1 MKLASILINDSMDRQ
16 TRTVIVDPE
25 QMLCWPIEN
34 ASVVSAISDLT
45 KGCTPKIDPQRGVGF
60 KREQLLA
67 PLSTPPHN
75 IMCVGKNYRAHA
87 REFHRSGFDAT
98 ADSDIPAEPIIF
110 TKPSSSISGPYA
122 DIPLWPGIDESVDY
136 EAELAIIIGRGGR
149 MISRE
154 SAMDHVFGYTIVNDV
169 TARDLQRKH
178 KQWFLGKAIDGFC
191 PMGPWIVSKDEIN
204 LDATRVTC
212 RVNGELRQSAI
223 TADLIF
229 DIATLIEKISISV
242 TLAPGDVIS
251 TGTPEGVG
259 IGFDPPR
266 FLKDGDVVECAI
278 EGIGSIVN
286 RVRQI
291 KKTEK
296 QANA

>member
-1 MKLASILINDSMDRQ
+1 MKLASMLIDQQ
-16 TRTVIVDPE
+16 TRTVIVDPGG
-25 QMLCWPIEN
+25 MRCWPIDKP
-34 ASVVSAISDLT
+34 SMVSAISDLT
-45 KGCTPKIDPQRGVGF
+45 AGWIPKLDPARGLTFTRG
-60 KREQLLA
+60 QLLA
-67 PLSTPPHN
+67 PLATPPHN

-98 ADSDIPAEPIIF
+98 ADSDIPAEPIVF

-122 DIPLWPGIDESVDY
+122 DIPLWPGLDESVDY
-136 EAELAIIIGRGGR
+136 EAELAVVIGRVGR
-149 MISRE
+149 MIPRD

-191 PMGPWIVSKDEIN
+191 PMGPYIVTKDEIN
-204 LDATRVTC
+204 LEATRVTC
-212 RVNGELRQSAI
+212 RVNGELRQNGI

-229 DIATLIEKISISV
+229 DVATLIEKISTSV
-242 TLAPGDVIS
+242 TLAPGDVIA

-266 FLKDGDVVECAI
+266 FLKDGDIVECAI

-286 RVRQI
+286 RVRQV
-291 KKTEK
+291 KRTER

>member
-1 MKLASILINDSMDRQ
+1 MKLASILIDRQ
-16 TRTVIVDPE
+16 GRTAIVDPE
-25 QMLCWPIEN
+25 KMLCWPIEN
-34 ASVVSAISDLT
+34 ANVVSAISDLA
-45 KGCTPKIDPQRGVGF
+45 KGCIPKIDPRRGISF

-67 PLSTPPHN
+67 PLATPPHN
-75 IMCVGKNYRAHA
+75 VMCVGKNYRAHA

-110 TKPSSSISGPYA
+110 TKPSSSISGPYS
-122 DIPLWPGIDESVDY
+122 DIPLWPGLDESVDY
-136 EAELAIIIGRGGR
+136 EAELAVVIGRGGR
-149 MISRE
+149 TISRA
-154 SAMDHVFGYTIVNDV
+154 SAMNHVFGYTIVNDV

-191 PMGPWIVSKDEIN
+191 PMGPWIVSKDEIDLN
-204 LDATRVTC
+204 TARVTC
-212 RVNGELRQSAI
+212 RINGELRQSAI

-229 DIATLIEKISISV
+229 DVATLIEKISTSV

-266 FLKDGDVVECAI
+266 FLKDGDIVECAI

-286 RVRQI
+286 RV
-291 KKTEK
+291 K
-296 QANA
+296 QVNRMERLANA

>member
-1 MKLASILINDSMDRQ
+1 MKLASIFIDRQ
-16 TRTVIVDPE
+16 TRTAIVDPE

-34 ASVVSAISDLT
+34 ANVVSAISDLA
-45 KGCTPKIDPQRGVGF
+45 KGCIPKIDPRRGVSF

-75 IMCVGKNYRAHA
+75 IMCIGKNYRAHA

-136 EAELAIIIGRGGR
+136 EAELAVVIGRAGR
-149 MISRE
+149 MIPCA
-154 SAMDHVFGYTIVNDV
+154 SAMEHVFGYTIVNDV

-204 LDATRVTC
+204 LDTTRVTC
-212 RVNGELRQSAI
+212 RVNGELRQNAI
-223 TADLIF
+223 TSDLIF
-229 DIATLIEKISISV
+229 DVATLIEKISISV

-266 FLKDGDVVECAI
+266 FLKDGDIVECAI

-291 KKTEK
+291 SRMEK

>member
-1 MKLASILINDSMDRQ
+1 MKLASMSIDQ
-16 TRTVIVDPE
+16 QARTVIVDPE
-25 QMLCWPIEN
+25 HMLCWPMDRSSI
-34 ASVVSAISDLT
+34 VSAISDLT
-45 KGCTPKIDPQRGVGF
+45 EGWIPKVDPNRALSF

-75 IMCVGKNYRAHA
+75 IMCVGKNYREHA

-98 ADSDIPAEPIIF
+98 ADSDIPAEPIVF

-122 DIPLWPGIDESVDY
+122 DIPLWPGLDESVDY
-136 EAELAIIIGRGGR
+136 EAELAVIIGRGGR
-149 MISRE
+149 MISRDA
-154 SAMDHVFGYTIVNDV
+154 AMHHVFGYTIVNDV

-191 PMGPWIVSKDEIN
+191 PMGPWIVTRDEID
-204 LDATRVTC
+204 LARTRITC
-212 RVNGELRQSAI
+212 RINEELRQNAT

-229 DIATLIEKISISV
+229 DVATLIEKISTSV
-242 TLAPGDVIS
+242 TLAPGDVIA

-266 FLKDGDVVECAI
+266 FLKEGDIVECAI

-286 RVRQI
+286 RVKQI
-291 KKTEK
+291 RRTEK
-296 QANA
+296 QA

>member
-1 MKLASILINDSMDRQ
+1 MLIDQQ
-16 TRTVIVDPE
+16 TRTVIVDPGG
-25 QMLCWPIEN
+25 MRCWPIDKP
-34 ASVVSAISDLT
+34 SMVSAISDLT
-45 KGCTPKIDPQRGVGF
+45 AGWIPKLDPARGLTFTRG
-60 KREQLLA
+60 QLLA
-67 PLSTPPHN
+67 PLATPPHN

-98 ADSDIPAEPIIF
+98 ADSDIPAEPIVF

-122 DIPLWPGIDESVDY
+122 DIPLWPGLDESVDY
-136 EAELAIIIGRGGR
+136 EAELAVVIGRVGR
-149 MISRE
+149 MIPRD

-191 PMGPWIVSKDEIN
+191 PMGPYIVTKDEIN
-204 LDATRVTC
+204 LEATRVTC
-212 RVNGELRQSAI
+212 RVNGELRQNGI

-229 DIATLIEKISISV
+229 DVATLIEKISTSV
-242 TLAPGDVIS
+242 TLAPGDVIA

-266 FLKDGDVVECAI
+266 FLKDGDIVECAI

-286 RVRQI
+286 RVRQV
-291 KKTEK
+291 KRTER